1 MANVKRNALGRGLDA
16 LLEEN
21 SITSGVTEVDI
32 MSVEPSSNQP
42 RKKFEE
48 EKLQE
53 LAESIR
59 VHGIIQPIV
68 VCPRGNNY
76 RIIAGERRW
85 RAARMAELKKI
96 PVIIREATDK
106 EIMELALIE
115 NIQRE
120 DLNPIEEARAIQTL
134 MDDYSLTQQ
143 DLSGIIGKSR
153 SDVANT
159 VRLLNLC
166 EKVQEL
172 IIDGKLTPGQARPL
186 LVLPDDLQ
194 VSAADY
200 IITKG
205 LTARKVEAFVTQLKN
220 KAISEAEAKVDF
232 MEEHKKELL
241 RRDTEYMQSK
251 LRAALGTKVKLD
263 DRDGK
268 GKIIIEYFSTDER
281 ERLLEYLIREEE

>member
-32 MSVEPSSNQP
+32 MSVEPFSNQP

-205 LTARKVEAFVTQLKN
+205 LTARKVEAIVTQLKN